1 MQRWKKQGLQGPRQE
16 QCGTMLNRKI
26 VNAYLD
32 EAEGLLQTDGDF
44 LIRDSLSSPGDYVL
58 SCVSSRQ
65 VLHFKIIAVTLRPR
79 QGISRV
85 LYQLE
90 QDQFNNIPALVRS
103 YVGDKRTVSESS
115 RAVIKNPL
123 NRTLPISVLRGRQES
138 QRANKENRRSLHL
151 GDSSL
156 LRNKDRFG
164 SQPGNLDVLKEIP
177 LQSAQSDSNLL
188 SAISAET
195 SGSPEEPL
203 PIPLSPMFR
212 TGSDPVLRAKTQPVV
227 PLDYDGNSALRGS
240 DSQLHSKAPPKP
252 IRAPSVLL
260 PDPPEGS
267 DTYCELVP
275 RAPITKRYVDTL
287 KAEEKWKNRARATE
301 TTFGFLD
308 AEKSPEAISSGRVGL
323 CNLITSEVDNSK
335 IIYSELDK
343 SKVVQTEKST
353 TLLSESIDRSKV
365 LHFSPE
371 NLKISNFR
379 MTYSKVNQPI
389 LEIPEEGDEFVRP
402 QIQTTTSFQPRT
414 FQSILL
420 SPDNKPLEPNALRKL
435 KEIVSQRDC
444 KESALHILREDC
456 QEIHIWGVTKERQK
470 IMGVQS
476 GLELIL
482 LPYGQQLR
490 KDLLERHHLLSL
502 GIAVDILGCTGA
514 VAERAHTLHRI
525 ICLASE
531 LKDFAGDLF
540 AFFRCH
546 EGLDGATD
554 LLLKQNCYVQVSRLE
569 QTWQM
574 LRQTHTD
581 SAITFHKHLKPA
593 LRDLDESLCAAPC
606 SGSSSCDCS
615 VRGQCALSASS
626 HPLNCERHR
635 QRTRNTEP
643 HAALERDSCSQ
654 RQRGVLGSGGG
665 CSSLCR
671 VGAMGRR
678 FLLVQRR
685 GSVLCYKRQRRRI
698 FPQSLKE
705 PSSNNVVV
713 PHILPVLK
721 ALEGEEDWGGAVD
734 DSCGRLLRIL
744 QAARSYAA
752 NAELYQ
758 SNAER
763 KLKGFIPQPELRE
776 AFKTEFSLRLFWGNK
791 GSMAD
796 QTERYKKFEQILNVL
811 SQKLEPETQ
820 RSRLASSVYGT
831 AY

>member
-1 MQRWKKQGLQGPRQE
+1 MLSSSEAFKKELEEELKLSSDDLRSHAWYHGPLSRQ
-16 QCGTMLNRKI
+16 
-26 VNAYLD
+26 

-343 SKVVQTEKST
+343 SKVVQTDKST

-540 AFFRCH
+540 AFSAVMKA
-546 EGLDGATD
+546 LM
-554 LLLKQNCYVQVSRLE
+554 VPQVSRLE

-593 LRDLDESLCAAPC
+593 LRDLDEC
-606 SGSSSCDCS
+606 
-615 VRGQCALSASS
+615 
-626 HPLNCERHR
+626 
-635 QRTRNTEP
+635 
-643 HAALERDSCSQ
+643 
-654 RQRGVLGSGGG
+654 
-665 CSSLCR
+665 
-671 VGAMGRR
+671 
-678 FLLVQRR
+678 
-685 GSVLCYKRQRRRI
+685 
-698 FPQSLKE
+698 LKE

>member
-1 MQRWKKQGLQGPRQE
+1 MRRGRVLNLTHEKKMPSSAEAFKKELEEELKLSSEDLRSHAWYHGPLSRQE
-16 QCGTMLNRKI
+16 
-26 VNAYLD
+26 
-32 EAEGLLQTDGDF
+32 AERLLQTDGDF

-58 SCVSSRQ
+58 SCVSNSQ

-156 LRNKDRFG
+156 LSRNKDRFG

-275 RAPITKRYVDTL
+275 RAPITKRYVDSL

-308 AEKSPEAISSGRVGL
+308 AEKSPEAISSGRVGP
-323 CNLITSEVDNSK
+323 CNLITSEMNNSK
-335 IIYSELDK
+335 IIYSELNK

-353 TLLSESIDRSKV
+353 TILSESMDLSKV

-371 NLKISNFR
+371 NLKISSFR
-379 MTYSKVNQPI
+379 MSYSKVNQPI

-456 QEIHIWGVTKERQK
+456 QEIHIWGVTKEQQK

-540 AFFRCH
+540 AFSAVMKA
-546 EGLDGATD
+546 LM
-554 LLLKQNCYVQVSRLE
+554 VPQVSRLE

-593 LRDLDESLCAAPC
+593 LRDLDECL
-606 SGSSSCDCS
+606 
-615 VRGQCALSASS
+615 
-626 HPLNCERHR
+626 
-635 QRTRNTEP
+635 TEP
-643 HAALERDSCSQ
+643 S
-654 RQRGVLGSGGG
+654 
-665 CSSLCR
+665 
-671 VGAMGRR
+671 
-678 FLLVQRR
+678 
-685 GSVLCYKRQRRRI
+685 
-698 FPQSLKE
+698 P
-705 PSSNNVVV
+705 NNVVV
-713 PHILPVLK
+713 PHILPLLK
-721 ALEGEEDWGGAVD
+721 AMEGEDDWGGAVD

-758 SNAER
+758 SNAEC

-796 QTERYKKFEQILNVL
+796 QTERYKKFDQILNVL

-820 RSRLASSVYGT
+820 RSRLASSVYGS

>member
-1 MQRWKKQGLQGPRQE
+1 MLSSAEAFKKELEEELKLSSEDLRSHAWYHGPLSRQE
-16 QCGTMLNRKI
+16 
-26 VNAYLD
+26 
-32 EAEGLLQTDGDF
+32 AERLLQTDGDF

-308 AEKSPEAISSGRVGL
+308 AEKSPEAISPGRVGL

-379 MTYSKVNQPI
+379 MSYSKVNQPI

-540 AFFRCH
+540 AFSAVMKA
-546 EGLDGATD
+546 LM
-554 LLLKQNCYVQVSRLE
+554 VPQVSRLE

-593 LRDLDESLCAAPC
+593 LRDLDECL
-606 SGSSSCDCS
+606 
-615 VRGQCALSASS
+615 
-626 HPLNCERHR
+626 
-635 QRTRNTEP
+635 T
-643 HAALERDSCSQ
+643 
-654 RQRGVLGSGGG
+654 
-665 CSSLCR
+665 
-671 VGAMGRR
+671 
-678 FLLVQRR
+678 
-685 GSVLCYKRQRRRI
+685 
-698 FPQSLKE
+698 E

-721 ALEGEEDWGGAVD
+721 ALEGEDDWGGAVD